1 MPLMEL
7 SHRLVGLG
15 FEVEFVHTDF
25 NRDRV
30 INAMAN
36 ETGAIPDGI
45 HMVSFPDGMD
55 PAGDRANIAKLG
67 DGLPAAMLGGIE
79 EMIRSEGIR
88 WVIADVSMAWVTELA
103 ATVGVHVALFST
115 YSAAVVAHRL
125 QVPKLIQD
133 GVLDEIGKNTSV
145 IIHEQQMQNHEFC
158 LLQLQMSYWSCLLYY
173 SCG

>member
-1 MPLMEL
+1 
-7 SHRLVGLG
+7 
-15 FEVEFVHTDF
+15 
-25 NRDRV
+25 
-30 INAMAN
+30 
-36 ETGAIPDGI
+36 
-45 HMVSFPDGMD
+45 
-55 PAGDRANIAKLG
+55 
-67 DGLPAAMLGGIE
+67 
-79 EMIRSEGIR
+79 
-88 WVIADVSMAWVTELA
+88 MAWVTELA